1 MRIALAQTNIIWE
14 DKQAN
19 LARAEAFLAS
29 TDAEVVLFPEMS
41 LTGFSMHTDVTA
53 EVCQSDDPM
62 RFCGQMSN
70 SPTMAELSTTGWTL
84 AQIAALARRHH
95 KTIGIGWVKKTEP
108 LCENHYSIVTPEG
121 KIAMDYA
128 KIHPF
133 SYGEEHEHFQGGKAL
148 CTGTLGEF
156 QAGLGICYDLRFPEQ
171 FRAMVPEAEIFIV
184 PANWPE
190 ARASHWKT
198 LLAARAIEN
207 QCYVAGVN
215 CCGNMDGQQYSGDSG
230 LYAPD
235 GSLLV
240 PVKEIRLT
248 DALCKEEKLLVYDIQ
263 NDVAK
268 IRKAFP
274 VLQDRKE
281 MKSS

>member
-1 MRIALAQTNIIWE
+1 MRIALAQTNILWE

-19 LARAEAFLAS
+19 LVRVEEFVVAS
-29 TDAEVVLFPEMS
+29 DAEIVLFPEMS

-53 EVCQSDDPM
+53 ENSGSPDVVQ
-62 RFCGQMSN
+62 FCMQTGNIQ
-70 SPTMAELSTTGWTL
+70 TMAELPQTGWTIE
-84 AQIAALARRHH
+84 QVSALAKRHH
-95 KTIGIGWVKKTEP
+95 KTIGIGWGKKTEP
-108 LCENHYSIVTPEG
+108 LCENHYSIVTPDG

-133 SYGEEHEHFQGGKAL
+133 SYGEEHAHFRGGEKL
-148 CTGTLGEF
+148 CAGKLGEF
-156 QAGLGICYDLRFPEQ
+156 QAGLAICYDLRFPEQ
-171 FRAMVPEAEIFIV
+171 FRVMVPETEFFIV

-190 ARASHWKT
+190 ARTSHWKT

-215 CCGNMDGQQYSGDSG
+215 CCGDMDGQYYSGDSG
-230 LYAPD
+230 VYAPD

-240 PVKEIRLT
+240 PMKEIRLA
-248 DALCKEEKLLVYDIQ
+248 DASCKEEKLLVYDIQ

-268 IRKAFP
+268 TRNAFP

-281 MKSS
+281 IKRS

>member
-1 MRIALAQTNIIWE
+1 MGRQTGESRPGRGICDSRRCGGCIVPGDE
-14 DKQAN
+14 SD
-19 LARAEAFLAS
+19 
-29 TDAEVVLFPEMS
+29 
-41 LTGFSMHTDVTA
+41 GFSMHTDVTA
-53 EVCQSDDPM
+53 EICQPD
-62 RFCGQMSN
+62 
-70 SPTMAELSTTGWTL
+70 AEIQSRAQTDSTPDMTNQPTTGWTIEQIKTL
-84 AQIAALARRHH
+84 ADRHH
-95 KTIGIGWVKKTEP
+95 TTIGIGWVKKTEP
-108 LCENHYSIVTPEG
+108 LCENHYSIVTPDG
-121 KIAMDYA
+121 GVAMDFA

-133 SYGEEHEHFQGGKAL
+133 SYGEEHEHFQGGTTL

-156 QAGLGICYDLRFPEQ
+156 RAGLGICYDLRFPEQ
-171 FRAMVPEAEIFIV
+171 FRAMVPKTEFFIV

-190 ARASHWKT
+190 SRVSHWKA

-207 QCYVAGVN
+207 QCYVVGVN
-215 CCGNMDGQQYSGDSG
+215 CCGDMDGQYYSGDSG

-240 PVKEIRLT
+240 PTKEIRLT

-281 MKSS
+281 I

>member
-19 LARAEAFLAS
+19 LVRAEEFVIAA
-29 TDAEVVLFPEMS
+29 DAEIVLFPEMS

-53 EVCQSDDPM
+53 EICQPDAEEQS
-62 RFCGQMSN
+62 REQMDITPS
-70 SPTMAELSTTGWTL
+70 MAKLPTTGWTID
-84 AQIAALARRHH
+84 QIATLARRHH

-108 LCENHYSIVTPEG
+108 LCENHYSIVTPDG
-121 KIAMDYA
+121 SVAMDFA

-133 SYGEEHEHFQGGKAL
+133 SYGQEHAHFQGGTTL

-156 QAGLGICYDLRFPEQ
+156 RTGLGICYDLRFPEQ
-171 FRAMVPEAEIFIV
+171 FRAMVPEAEIFII
-184 PANWPE
+184 PANWPA
-190 ARASHWKT
+190 ARASHWKA

-215 CCGNMDGQQYSGDSG
+215 CCGRMDDQYYSGDSG
-230 LYAPD
+230 IYAPD
-235 GSLLV
+235 GSLLA
-240 PVKEIRLT
+240 PVKETRLWES
-248 DALCKEEKLLVYDIQ
+248 CMEETLLVYDIQ

-281 MKSS
+281 IKRS

>member
-19 LARAEAFLAS
+19 LVRAEEFVIAA
-29 TDAEVVLFPEMS
+29 DAEVVLFPEMS

-53 EVCQSDDPM
+53 EICKSVAAVQLCEQTYSTPSM
-62 RFCGQMSN
+62 MKL
-70 SPTMAELSTTGWTL
+70 PTTGWTIE
-84 AQIAALARRHH
+84 QIAALARRHH

-108 LCENHYSIVTPEG
+108 LCENHYSIVTPDG
-121 KIAMDYA
+121 RITMDYA

-156 QAGLGICYDLRFPEQ
+156 QAGLAICYDLRFPEQ
-171 FRAMVPEAEIFIV
+171 FRAMVPETEIFIV

-190 ARASHWKT
+190 ARASHWKA

-215 CCGNMDGQQYSGDSG
+215 CCGDMDGQHYSGDSG
-230 LYAPD
+230 LYAPN

-240 PVKEIRLT
+240 PTKEIRLS
-248 DALCKEEKLLVYDIQ
+248 DVHCKEEKLLVYDIQ

-268 IRKAFP
+268 IRETFP
-274 VLQDRKE
+274 VLQDRKKI
-281 MKSS
+281 KSS

>member
-1 MRIALAQTNIIWE
+1 MRIALAQTNILWE

-19 LARAEAFLAS
+19 LVRVEEFVVAS
-29 TDAEVVLFPEMS
+29 DAEIVLFPEMS

-53 EVCQSDDPM
+53 ENSGSPDVVQ
-62 RFCGQMSN
+62 FCMQTGNIQ
-70 SPTMAELSTTGWTL
+70 TMAELPQTGWTIE
-84 AQIAALARRHH
+84 QVSALAKRHH

-108 LCENHYSIVTPEG
+108 LCENHYSIVTPDG

-133 SYGEEHEHFQGGKAL
+133 SYGEEHAHFRGGEKI
-148 CTGTLGEF
+148 CTGKLGEF
-156 QAGLGICYDLRFPEQ
+156 QAGLAICYDLRFPEQ
-171 FRAMVPEAEIFIV
+171 FRVMVPETEFFIV

-190 ARASHWKT
+190 ARTSHWKT

-215 CCGNMDGQQYSGDSG
+215 CCGDMDGQYYSGDSG
-230 LYAPD
+230 VYAPD

-240 PVKEIRLT
+240 PMKEIRLA
-248 DALCKEEKLLVYDIQ
+248 DASCKEEKLLVYDIQ

-268 IRKAFP
+268 TRNAFP

-281 MKSS
+281 IKRS

>member
-1 MRIALAQTNIIWE
+1 MRIALAQTNILWE

-19 LARAEAFLAS
+19 LVRVEEFVVAS
-29 TDAEVVLFPEMS
+29 DAEIVLFPEMS

-53 EVCQSDDPM
+53 ENSGSPDVVQ
-62 RFCGQMSN
+62 FCMQTGNIQ
-70 SPTMAELSTTGWTL
+70 TMAELPQTGWTIE
-84 AQIAALARRHH
+84 QVSALAKRHH

-108 LCENHYSIVTPEG
+108 LCENHYSIVTPDG

-133 SYGEEHEHFQGGKAL
+133 SYGEEHAHFRGGEKL
-148 CTGTLGEF
+148 CTGWLGEF
-156 QAGLGICYDLRFPEQ
+156 QAGLAICYDLRFPEQ
-171 FRAMVPEAEIFIV
+171 FRAMVPETEFFIV

-190 ARASHWKT
+190 ARTSHWKT

-215 CCGNMDGQQYSGDSG
+215 CCGDMDGQHYSGDSG
-230 LYAPD
+230 IYAPD

-240 PVKEIRLT
+240 PVKETRLW
-248 DALCKEEKLLVYDIQ
+248 DSCMEETLLVYDIQ

-268 IRKAFP
+268 TRNAFP

-281 MKSS
+281 IKRS